1 MKELSGSR
9 LLVIA
14 LVCGVLAAVL
24 TIFYLKQVENKY
36 KQANKPKEMVEVAVV
51 VPRANLA
58 KGTVITKATAASRRV
73 PQAFLPSGVILA
85 SDFKKVVNRTLK
97 MPVEKG
103 KPLTWS
109 AITGKA
115 AKNFSGNVEL
125 GRRAYSMKVSKIDS
139 FDGLLR
145 PGDKIDLLGQ
155 FTSSDLGLV
164 ESGEEDVSDE
174 IIMPVLE
181 NVEVLSAGREDLNG
195 RRYERNRPK
204 NSADGFNMEF
214 SLVTLNLSPKQIARA
229 ELAEQTGSMF
239 AVLRHPK
246 DTSLIKFDYLGV
258 DILLQKD
265 EPEAI
270 DLVLDENGNPIGRI
284 VGDNIVDADGN
295 IVGKM
300 VNGKPVSFDG
310 KPLGQVVKNVDP
322 NDPVFQVAETADVV
336 RDANG
341 NIIGKIVDGKI
352 LDADGNVVGR
362 VDKNGNA
369 VGLDGKSL
377 GVIDRGVALDASGN
391 EVDMAG
397 SSAEMSKTRR
407 QQVVRDANGNIIGR
421 VVNGEVVDENGNVIG
436 KLDENGKPIGLSGK
450 SLGVVEEALV
460 DRSGNLVASEVQVV
474 RDASGNII
482 GRVVNGQVVDE
493 NGNVVGSV
501 DADGNPIGLDG
512 ESLGT
517 VATVMLN
524 DKGEAVGEVST
535 VVRDE
540 NGNIIGRVVNGKV
553 VDADGNV
560 IGMVDKDGTPI
571 GVDGK
576 VLGVVEKV
584 VTDADGRALEEAVEV
599 VRDADGNIIG
609 RLVDGKVI
617 DADGNVV
624 GELKD
629 GKLVDANGNVI
640 QEGLSVSSEDAV
652 SLAAE
657 QRSVAQSSITSS
669 VKVIDFIAGGSAKD
683 GIVPVTKIRL
693 E

>member
-24 TIFYLKQVENKY
+24 TVFYLKQVENKY

-51 VPRANLA
+51 VPRTNLA
-58 KGTVITKATAASRRV
+58 RGAVISKQTAASRRV
-73 PQAFLPSGVILA
+73 PQAFLPSGVILS
-85 SDFKKVVNRTLK
+85 SDFKNVMNRTLK
-97 MPVEKG
+97 MPVERG
-103 KPLTWS
+103 KPLTW
-109 AITGKA
+109 AAVTGKA

-125 GRRAYSMKVSKIDS
+125 GRRALSIKVSKIDS

-145 PGDKIDLLGQ
+145 PGDRIDLLGQ

-164 ESGEEDVSDE
+164 ESGDADFSDE
-174 IIMPVLE
+174 IVMPVLE

-195 RRYERNRPK
+195 RRYEKSRPK

-214 SLVTLNLSPKQIARA
+214 SLITLNLSPKQIARA
-229 ELAEQTGSMF
+229 QLAEQTGSMF

-246 DTSLIKFDYLGV
+246 DTSLIQFDYLGV
-258 DILLQKD
+258 DLLLQKD

-270 DLVLDENGNPIGRI
+270 DVVLDENGNPIGRI

-295 IVGKM
+295 IVGKI

-310 KPLGQVVKNVDP
+310 KPLGQVVKNIDP
-322 NDPVFQVAETADVV
+322 SDPIFQVAETADVV

-362 VDKNGNA
+362 IDKDGNPI
-369 VGLDGKSL
+369 GLDGESL
-377 GVIDRGVALDASGN
+377 GKIDRGVALDASGN
-391 EVDMAG
+391 EVNMAG

-436 KLDENGKPIGLSGK
+436 KLDENGKPISLSGK

-460 DRSGNLVASEVQVV
+460 DRSGNLVASEAQVV
-474 RDASGNII
+474 RDADGNII
-482 GRVVNGQVVDE
+482 GRVVNGQVIDAS
-493 NGNVVGSV
+493 GNVVGSV
-501 DADGNPIGLDG
+501 DADGNPIGLNG
-512 ESLGT
+512 ESLGS
-517 VATVMLN
+517 VETVMLN

-560 IGMVDKDGTPI
+560 IGMVDKDGTPL
-571 GVDGK
+571 GADGK

-584 VTDADGRALEEAVEV
+584 VTDASGRALEEGVEV

-617 DADGNVV
+617 DADGNVI
-624 GELKD
+624 GELK
-629 GKLVDANGNVI
+629 GGQLVDADGNVI
-640 QEGLSVSSEDAV
+640 QDGLSVSAEDAV
-652 SLAAE
+652 TLAAE
-657 QRSVAQSSITSS
+657 QRSVAQASITSS

-683 GIVPVTKIRL
+683 GIVPVQKIRL